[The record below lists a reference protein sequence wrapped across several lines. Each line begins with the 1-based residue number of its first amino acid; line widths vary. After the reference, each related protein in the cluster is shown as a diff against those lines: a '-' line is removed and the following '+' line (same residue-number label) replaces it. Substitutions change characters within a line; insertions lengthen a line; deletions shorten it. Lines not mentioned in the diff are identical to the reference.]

1 MLYNPAM
8 NSDLFERLAAL
19 LGPKGFS
26 TDPDTLAPHLSEW
39 RGRFQGHTP
48 FLAMPASAEETANA
62 VRLCAEAGVP
72 ITPQGGNTGLVGGQI
87 PMGEVLISTRRMSAV
102 RSVDPVD
109 DSITAEAGATL
120 ASVQAAAEAANR
132 LFPLSLASE
141 GSATIGGLISTN
153 AGGVHVVRYGMMRDL
168 VLGLEAVLP
177 DGRLWNGLSTLRKDN
192 TGYDLKHML
201 IGAEGTLGIVT
212 AATLKL
218 YPRPRAHVTALAS
231 VASAERALELLH
243 RVKGGTGALAAFE
256 AMNRMS
262 VALTVKN
269 VEGAIDP
276 MPEAALLVLM
286 EFETAA
292 PSGLR
297 ELVEA
302 TLGEA
307 LEAGDAENVL
317 IAENEAQRRA
327 FWHLRESLSAG
338 HRREGAQ
345 INHDIST
352 PVSAAPAFL
361 AEAGAKAEALCPGV
375 RIVAFGHMGDGNVH
389 YSVLAPEGSEA
400 AAFPREAIAHAVN
413 ETAVALSGSISA
425 EHGIGAARR
434 ADLQRY
440 KQPLALDM
448 MRAVKAALDPDGRMN
463 PRVLIP

>member
-1 MLYNPAM
+1 
-8 NSDLFERLAAL
+8 
-19 LGPKGFS
+19 
-26 TDPDTLAPHLSEW
+26 
-39 RGRFQGHTP
+39 
-48 FLAMPASAEETANA
+48 
-62 VRLCAEAGVP
+62 
-72 ITPQGGNTGLVGGQI
+72 
-87 PMGEVLISTRRMSAV
+87 
-102 RSVDPVD
+102 
-109 DSITAEAGATL
+109 L

-262 VALTVKN
+262 VELTVKN

-327 FWHLRESLSAG
+327 FWHLRVSLSAG

-345 INHDIST
+345 VNHDIST

-389 YSVLAPEGSEA
+389 YSVLAPEGSDA

-448 MRAVKAALDPDGRMN
+448 MRAVKAALDPEGRMN